1 MTSLAV
7 ALQETLPRLGQ
18 CAAEPAVLELI
29 AALASGLERG
39 ELELNLAG
47 APPEEISPEGWPSR
61 HRQALAAS
69 PLVALAE
76 ASECNPEAP
85 LVLDGLQLRWR
96 RWHVQ

>member
-1 MTSLAV
+1 M
-7 ALQETLPRLGQ
+7 
-18 CAAEPAVLELI
+18 LELI

-76 ASECNPEAP
+76 ASVCNPEAP
-85 LVLDGLQLRWR
+85 LVPDFLQVLWGRVR
-96 RWHVQ
+96 G